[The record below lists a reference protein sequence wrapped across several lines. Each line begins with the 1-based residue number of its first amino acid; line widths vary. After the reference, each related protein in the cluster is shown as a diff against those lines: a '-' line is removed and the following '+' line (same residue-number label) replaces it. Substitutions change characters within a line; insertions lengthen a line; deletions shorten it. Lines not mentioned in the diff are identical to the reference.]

1 MAEQFE
7 PARFFEVLGFEPGDQ
22 QYRCPDL
29 KTLNV
34 YCRGDEAQLRQL
46 ISHTPLQ
53 LEGDIFA
60 VTIADFE
67 NCTMSRG
74 RYLDS
79 GIIIPVSYGG
89 QRGGTYFFEF
99 EDEHWSTATGRE
111 LWGYPKR
118 YAKISL
124 ERDETGAR
132 GRTWHYET
140 DLIDVSVE
148 FDETVTGEAWS
159 HLAFAP
165 NIQVRAV
172 PEFDGDSYSHF
183 DVIKRNTSANFVT
196 KERCYGRGSATLGPV
211 DIGSGV
217 LEGRPLEVLEVLGA
231 EYVIGDFAST
241 AENGTPVT
249 LGSLV

>member
-7 PARFFEVLGFEPGDQ
+7 PARFFRFLGFDSGDQ
-22 QYRCPDL
+22 QYSCPDL

-34 YCRGDEAQLRQL
+34 YCRGDEAQLERL
-46 ISHTPLQ
+46 ISHTPLH
-53 LEGDIFA
+53 LEGDIFV
-60 VTIADFE
+60 VTVADFE
-67 NCTMSRG
+67 NCTMTRG
-74 RYLDS
+74 RYFDS
-79 GIIIPVSYGG
+79 GIIIPVSYGEEK
-89 QRGGTYFFEF
+89 GGTYFFEF

-124 ERDETGAR
+124 EQDETGAR

-140 DLIDVSVE
+140 ALLDGSVE
-148 FDETVTGEAWS
+148 FDDAVTNEAWS

-183 DVIKRNTSANFVT
+183 DVIKRNTVANFVT
-196 KERCYGRGSATLGPV
+196 KERRYGHGSVSLGPV

-217 LEGRPLEVLEVLGA
+217 LDGRPLEVVEVLGA
-231 EYVIGDFAST
+231 EYTVGDFAST